1 MLLLCFWCLIRDI
14 DRRENEGFLYSLVI
28 FMHYRRNV
36 TLGDSNF
43 LGDQLE
49 THLHFPLSFII
60 DIIAVLDLK
69 NIFNLLSLLSEKV
82 SEVFFLAFF
91 SFLDDSI
98 LADWPASYGL
108 FAQRF
113 FMFDFED
120 RASPFSTG
128 THFLELLLQ
137 LFAEKKMER
146 KFTQAEKTW
155 KKDSSIKE

>member
-1 MLLLCFWCLIRDI
+1 M
-14 DRRENEGFLYSLVI
+14 
-28 FMHYRRNV
+28 

-69 NIFNLLSLLSEKV
+69 SIFNLLSLLSEKV

-98 LADWPASYGL
+98 LAD
-108 FAQRF
+108 
-113 FMFDFED
+113 
-120 RASPFSTG
+120 
-128 THFLELLLQ
+128 
-137 LFAEKKMER
+137 
-146 KFTQAEKTW
+146 
-155 KKDSSIKE
+155 